1 MIKTHL
7 FFDVTF
13 RYNYR
18 GQLGLGTTASV
29 FVPQLVRGLRYVE
42 TWRTFIS
49 VERNFTVY
57 SQCNILIPIFFFPRS
72 PPVPNASRPCHV
84 RTTIPYVKYLW
95 YMLVVL
101 VVYLPVP
108 TTL

>member
-7 FFDVTF
+7 FFAVTF

-57 SQCNILIPIFFFPRS
+57 SQCNILIPIFFFPAPLQYQTRRDRVMFVL
-72 PPVPNASRPCHV
+72 PF
-84 RTTIPYVKYLW
+84 RT
-95 YMLVVL
+95 
-101 VVYLPVP
+101 
-108 TTL
+108 